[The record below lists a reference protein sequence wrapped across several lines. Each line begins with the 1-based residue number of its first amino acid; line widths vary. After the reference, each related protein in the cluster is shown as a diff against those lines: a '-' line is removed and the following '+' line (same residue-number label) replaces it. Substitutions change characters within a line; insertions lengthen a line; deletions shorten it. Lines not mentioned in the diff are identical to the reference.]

1 MKKIEKI
8 ICAGYGIMLGA
19 FVWYGFSGNT
29 YQINERE
36 IVEKPAIEY
45 SGRQQAFRDYSK
57 KAKRENP
64 KSNWKNYSNL
74 A

>member
-36 IVEKPAIEY
+36 IVEKP
-45 SGRQQAFRDYSK
+45 Q
-57 KAKRENP
+57 
-64 KSNWKNYSNL
+64 
-74 A
+74 